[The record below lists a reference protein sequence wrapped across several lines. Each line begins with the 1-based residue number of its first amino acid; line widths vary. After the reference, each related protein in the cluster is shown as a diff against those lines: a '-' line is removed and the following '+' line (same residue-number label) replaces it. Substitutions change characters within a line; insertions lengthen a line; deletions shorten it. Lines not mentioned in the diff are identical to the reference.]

1 MSDKVA
7 KARRSKVKD
16 ERQMQAP
23 DNVKPRRSKKKKPFV
38 VKYRWINPP
47 FNFDWMLS
55 WGNMGRYRNI
65 ADAEK
70 AMATQEKK
78 HPGRY
83 EMKLDT

>member
-1 MSDKVA
+1 MSDARA
-7 KARRSKVKD
+7 KAERSKAKD
-16 ERQMQAP
+16 ARQMPAP
-23 DNVKPRRSKKKKPFV
+23 EKIRPQKSKKKKPFV

-47 FNFDWMLS
+47 FNFDWMLNWS
-55 WGNMGRYRNI
+55 NMGKYRSV

-83 EMKLDT
+83 EMKLPT